1 MRNYTILRPLF
12 YFSLLCI
19 IISYNHNFVH
29 AVTLTSLINPES
41 PTTVVNY
48 QETHPALFS
57 YPVNSNLDLL
67 FKQLPQRVS
76 INASSF
82 DLGNQNKNNTDAMQ
96 NLLKLINEQFQS
108 KNSIVRATGV
118 NISFIVDIQRFS
130 DTETSV
136 DQRISVYLNLENF
149 VIPNTNDPSHKYIDL
164 NWRAFK
170 INDPIPLQYVNSQES
185 KNTPKMDINHL
196 LSMLY
201 SLNPKFKNEITSNSP
216 DTQILNNPL
225 IDFSKLSA
233 SMDNWYHL
241 FDPAASLAET
251 KGYGFKGEANGAKVV
266 TIYSL
271 GEGSIREGAHEDTIY
286 NVIFGNG
293 KQYKADI
300 VFPAPNGRI
309 DILGYSKIVS
319 SSVGDDTAIV
329 SQTNEGGSSYAGN
342 FPFVVLG
349 GLGAMMGVVVAIV
362 LLKSRKT
369 KDITEH

>member
-57 YPVNSNLDLL
+57 YPVNSNLALL

-118 NISFIVDIQRFS
+118 NISFIADIQRFS

-170 INDPIPLQYVNSQES
+170 INDPIPLQYVNSQS
-185 KNTPKMDINHL
+185 KNTTKMDIIHL

-216 DTQILNNPL
+216 DTQILHSPL

-319 SSVGDDTAIV
+319 SSVGDDTAII